1 MVFANLPWLPYCV
14 ATRDA
19 SNLVGMALFTGL
31 SLLAFV
37 RFHVLGGELLVCGA
51 RPRLRGVLKSLPPPR
66 AWDSPRYEL
75 VRRLI

>member
-37 RFHVLGGELLVCGA
+37 RFHVLGGNKG
-51 RPRLRGVLKSLPPPR
+51 S
-66 AWDSPRYEL
+66 S
-75 VRRLI
+75 